1 MKSLPPAGGS
11 DGGPEVD
18 QDARLIEF
26 GELWERANELH
37 DVVKRLPG
45 QLVLKSG
52 LSARRNHLFARWD
65 EIEIPELDGVVPDA
79 SLNGLKKW
87 IHDAEVL
94 IGHIVNIGRGVGQ
107 LKNKGT
113 DGRIYSGPIVD
124 PEDLPQV
131 INAIDEADGVSDQW
145 CWPWASRALATRE
158 NKSGWNKG
166 KLVKAGV
173 VAGLG
178 LMAVLTYLEEE

>member
-1 MKSLPPAGGS
+1 VESLPPAGGS
-11 DGGPEVD
+11 SAAPEVD

-26 GELWERANELH
+26 GELWERANELR
-37 DVVKRLPG
+37 DVVKRLPA
-45 QLVLKSG
+45 QIVLKSG

-65 EIEIPELDGVVPDA
+65 GIEIPELDGVVPDA

-94 IGHIVNIGRGVGQ
+94 IAHIVNIGRGVGRP
-107 LKNKGT
+107 KNKGP
-113 DGRIYSGPIVD
+113 DGRIYSGPPVAS
-124 PEDLPQV
+124 EDLPQV
-131 INAIDEADGVSDQW
+131 INTIDEADGVSDQW
-145 CWPWASRALATRE
+145 CWPWTSRALATRE
-158 NKSGWNKG
+158 KKSGLNKG
-166 KLVKAGV
+166 KLIKAGV